1 MIEQEPNVIAVLEEL
16 LPYELD
22 MLEGCFLRLHAQEFL
37 EQRRERRDGVSRNAW
52 IESFWVHARNLY
64 EFFRQ
69 PPTAV
74 HDRGIVSA
82 HDMAPGDT
90 VGKLEDFTDRMPPA
104 GVEKV
109 GVDWRGRS

>member
-22 MLEGCFLRLHAQEFL
+22 MLEGCFLRLHAREFL

-64 EFFRQ
+64 EFFANRRR
-69 PPTAV
+69 PLTTGASFLRKNRFCARYGSRL
-74 HDRGIVSA
+74 HRRE
-82 HDMAPGDT
+82 
-90 VGKLEDFTDRMPPA
+90 VGGFYRSHA
-104 GVEKV
+104 A
-109 GVDWRGRS
+109 GRSR

>member
-22 MLEGCFLRLHAQEFL
+22 MLEGCFFT
-37 EQRRERRDGVSRNAW
+37 V
-52 IESFWVHARNLY
+52 AR
-64 EFFRQ
+64 
-69 PPTAV
+69 P
-74 HDRGIVSA
+74 GIF
-82 HDMAPGDT
+82 GT
-90 VGKLEDFTDRMPPA
+90 TKRKKRWKLEDFTDRMPPA